1 MSRVSDLPIDS
12 VSVNA
17 GDADESGGRHGF
29 ASAAAAEKVLNTA
42 LAHDEPAKLATI
54 KTRVPTKRHNLYS
67 PLSVL
72 SASPSKKSVVVG
84 GKDVFKVLDI
94 RANEIKEA
102 VNLRTA
108 SKKALIAPQMI
119 ASAHMDGAIIIWDL
133 GKGNQKQSST
143 IKEHFQSINRLA
155 FHPTEAILLLSACQ
169 DHTMK
174 LWDLREKSHTS
185 TVFEGRADKVRD
197 VQFSP
202 TSQFEFIAASENG
215 DVQKWDMRKPS
226 EPERRWSAHVGFALT
241 VDWHPDGAFF
251 ASAGRD
257 RTIQIWDAKSERKDT
272 IQKIHTINHVARI
285 AWRPTETG
293 IAAHQIASCSLAT
306 ESKLSVWDI
315 GRAFVPEWAVEQ
327 HDEPITGLLSGVVD
341 NDNMSNPKANS
352 KALESAKQAPG
363 RRGSGGKKHH
373 ASAKGTE
380 KNSPQV
386 GTLTSPHPGPSK
398 QLAAIYES
406 ETFNP
411 VSFVHLAQE
420 YNIGAGWERADGKG
434 SFDEIWQACEENA
447 KLADSL
453 ELPRASQTWRFLQL
467 LFGIEAPAEKERMF
481 KKGSFQELASA
492 TPSLSRHRKHSI
504 GFSKPTETSDSD
516 VISASTDLLLLQPKS
531 GLSTP
536 TISSKVPKL
545 ELKNVSLMQHTSFT
559 LSASLG
565 DYEPKER
572 DADSDSFDDDEDE
585 YRVSQERL
593 RATAAEFG
601 NFGIGLLNSAKG
613 GVGLGVGSLSS
624 QWSKSPLSKDASA
637 RLPPVSDGDDYG
649 WMSSSEGPESVG
661 SFHNENALAVRP
673 TAGIRFG
680 EVDQRDHALLESDVV
695 STPTG
700 AWMFEEMH
708 VPQLDREDLARD
720 ILSFYGDIGNSQM
733 CATILMVLKGHVRGV
748 KEDMKELWFTSYI
761 GS

>member
-1 MSRVSDLPIDS
+1 MSLQ
-12 VSVNA
+12 N
-17 GDADESGGRHGF
+17 
-29 ASAAAAEKVLNTA
+29 N
-42 LAHDEPAKLATI
+42 
-54 KTRVPTKRHNLYS
+54 
-67 PLSVL
+67 VL
-72 SASPSKKSVVVG
+72 ST
-84 GKDVFKVLDI
+84 
-94 RANEIKEA
+94 R
-102 VNLRTA
+102 
-108 SKKALIAPQMI
+108 
-119 ASAHMDGAIIIWDL
+119 
-133 GKGNQKQSST
+133 
-143 IKEHFQSINRLA
+143 
-155 FHPTEAILLLSACQ
+155 
-169 DHTMK
+169 
-174 LWDLREKSHTS
+174 
-185 TVFEGRADKVRD
+185 
-197 VQFSP
+197 
-202 TSQFEFIAASENG
+202 
-215 DVQKWDMRKPS
+215 
-226 EPERRWSAHVGFALT
+226 
-241 VDWHPDGAFF
+241 
-251 ASAGRD
+251 
-257 RTIQIWDAKSERKDT
+257 
-272 IQKIHTINHVARI
+272 
-285 AWRPTETG
+285 
-293 IAAHQIASCSLAT
+293 
-306 ESKLSVWDI
+306 
-315 GRAFVPEWAVEQ
+315 
-327 HDEPITGLLSGVVD
+327 
-341 NDNMSNPKANS
+341 SNPKANS

-624 QWSKSPLSKDASA
+624 QWSKSPLSKDANA

-661 SFHNENALAVRP
+661 SFRNENALAVRP